1 MVFLL
6 FGGCGDHW
14 VDEMDS
20 RRYGGLAAEVQTPK
34 SYKVIKLKRVQNWIG
49 GIGIVAV
56 YDERDLWE
64 GWSEGPKPWQF
75 LVNIQQQRAVF

>member
-6 FGGCGDHW
+6 FGGCGDHG
-14 VDEMDS
+14 VDELDS

-56 YDERDLWE
+56 YDERERVAYTYGKVGLKDRSH
-64 GWSEGPKPWQF
+64 GNS
-75 LVNIQQQRAVF
+75 

>member
-1 MVFLL
+1 M
-6 FGGCGDHW
+6 
-14 VDEMDS
+14 DELDS

-56 YDERDLWE
+56 YDEGERE
-64 GWSEGPKPWQF
+64 RE
-75 LVNIQQQRAVF
+75 

>member
-14 VDEMDS
+14 VDELDS
-20 RRYGGLAAEVQTPK
+20 RRCGGLAAEVQTW

-56 YDERDLWE
+56 YDEGERE
-64 GWSEGPKPWQF
+64 
-75 LVNIQQQRAVF
+75 